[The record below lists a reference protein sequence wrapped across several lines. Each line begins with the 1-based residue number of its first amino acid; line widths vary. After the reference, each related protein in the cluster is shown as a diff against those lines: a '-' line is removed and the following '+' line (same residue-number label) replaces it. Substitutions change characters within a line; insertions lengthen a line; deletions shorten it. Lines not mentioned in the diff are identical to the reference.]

1 MFRSS
6 RFIAF
11 CVGVALFTT
20 MVFLT
25 EYTPMEIA
33 GAISII
39 AGIYIVPRTYRGY
52 SKTE

>member
-1 MFRSS
+1 MFKSS
-6 RFIAF
+6 RFISL
-11 CVGVALFTT
+11 CVAVALFTT

-39 AGIYIVPRTYRGY
+39 IGVYIVPRTYRGY
-52 SKTE
+52 SG